1 MTDVAK
7 TLQLTAS
14 KPRWINRSTGKKE
27 NNVHRPLKFDL

>member
-14 KPRWINRSTGKKE
+14 KPRWINRTTGKKE
-27 NNVHRPLKFDL
+27 NNVHRPFMFGL